1 MWMWSAP
8 PSQGIW
14 ERVALRPRPVVT
26 IFLDTRTFVSRRGF
40 RFFWVRLAGSTHLY
54 TLVRQLCRIIIRSY
68 VLQRAP
74 VSWRMPR
81 SVYQSSLV
89 CDYMYIYLGINKSCG
104 DISLSSLVRC
114 TGSTTMLPGSQVLCR
129 VNHHTV
135 GQSQTAG
142 GTRTLQQASLIS
154 SFQTAS
160 KTIVQY

>member
-74 VSWRMPR
+74 VSWRKPR

-89 CDYMYIYLGINKSCG
+89 CDYMYIYLGIK
-104 DISLSSLVRC
+104 IMWRHLSLVPRP
-114 TGSTTMLPGSQVLCR
+114 LHRLNNNAAWFPGFMSGESSHCR
-129 VNHHTV
+129 SESDCRRHAH
-135 GQSQTAG
+135 AA
-142 GTRTLQQASLIS
+142 AS
-154 SFQTAS
+154 
-160 KTIVQY
+160 